1 MQTAIG
7 VSRCGRAVGGS
18 SLEAISWECGLYLCV
33 CFVFEL
39 MDLQSHFATDDR
51 FRMDSRFLE
60 SDSEEEQEGKCLIVQ
75 TVLMSELGHPEKSP
89 SLAASLNTWRNSTPQ
104 DSELWSL

>member
-1 MQTAIG
+1 MWEGTWG
-7 VSRCGRAVGGS
+7 VFFRSNFLGMWP
-18 SLEAISWECGLYLCV
+18 LLV
-33 CFVFEL
+33 CFFVFEL

-60 SDSEEEQEGKCLIVQ
+60 SDSEEEQEGKSLIVQ
-75 TVLMSELGHPEKSP
+75 TVLMSELGHPEKSL

-104 DSELWSL
+104 DSELWIL